1 MSVSARPESGGWDWK
16 KILGVGVGIAAT
28 GALLYFLT
36 APDART
42 SLKEADQK
50 FDEATAKKEEED
62 WEAAEKL
69 FEESLE
75 ILRRYLDKNDENISS
90 VYRELSLCALNKL
103 ELDKALEYS
112 QECLRIKEHNHG
124 QESEAVCQIL
134 VDMAAIYTAHNAPCD
149 AMLLVERAQRIFE
162 RPTESERDNA
172 GLSGVLRTKAAV
184 LLKLNQVSE
193 AEEAATKA
201 LRCFREATLDGDI
214 HAQYRNALDAHQ
226 LLAKIYIKQG
236 NFMRAENVFCDF
248 VQWTK
253 DNFGPMD
260 VYVSCGLRTLG
271 DFYGD
276 RNELDKAE
284 TAFQQAL
291 TIAQNKYGENDS
303 HVFAFLNHLGH
314 FYCAHGRV
322 SEMQEAFTR
331 LKQMKCLPSPT
342 YTRYLATRLFAFTF
356 TRSHSNPQV
365 LEPVYVGELQPT
377 PRLPADAYLEIFYEN
392 PEDPSK
398 PILEERQLTQQDA
411 STITLLSPPVKSV
424 KPRMYEIVI
433 HIYSNKSKSIKLGEH
448 HQLCHSVFDSDKIR
462 TEEDLMAAI
471 PRERMM

>member
-1 MSVSARPESGGWDWK
+1 
-16 KILGVGVGIAAT
+16 
-28 GALLYFLT
+28 
-36 APDART
+36 
-42 SLKEADQK
+42 
-50 FDEATAKKEEED
+50 
-62 WEAAEKL
+62 
-69 FEESLE
+69 
-75 ILRRYLDKNDENISS
+75 
-90 VYRELSLCALNKL
+90 
-103 ELDKALEYS
+103 
-112 QECLRIKEHNHG
+112 
-124 QESEAVCQIL
+124 
-134 VDMAAIYTAHNAPCD
+134 
-149 AMLLVERAQRIFE
+149 
-162 RPTESERDNA
+162 
-172 GLSGVLRTKAAV
+172 
-184 LLKLNQVSE
+184 
-193 AEEAATKA
+193 
-201 LRCFREATLDGDI
+201 
-214 HAQYRNALDAHQ
+214 
-226 LLAKIYIKQG
+226 
-236 NFMRAENVFCDF
+236 MRAENVFCDF

-377 PRLPADAYLEIFYEN
+377 PRLPAGSFPTCSSHSFVLLTN
-392 PEDPSK
+392 
-398 PILEERQLTQQDA
+398 ILC
-411 STITLLSPPVKSV
+411 S
-424 KPRMYEIVI
+424 
-433 HIYSNKSKSIKLGEH
+433 
-448 HQLCHSVFDSDKIR
+448 
-462 TEEDLMAAI
+462 
-471 PRERMM
+471 